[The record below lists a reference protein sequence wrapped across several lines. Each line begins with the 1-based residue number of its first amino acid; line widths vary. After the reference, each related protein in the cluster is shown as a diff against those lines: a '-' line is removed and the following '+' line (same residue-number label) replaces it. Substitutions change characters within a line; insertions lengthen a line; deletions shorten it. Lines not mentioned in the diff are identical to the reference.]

1 MNGEGHQ
8 NRDDK
13 GFFPHSENAG
23 ADDGQTGEDLEAH
36 LQVFERS
43 KGFLEHLNTSNGHAR
58 GGQNRNQQA
67 VIAQKF
73 RHHHDDENGEGDAT
87 SDKSPLVGTQAIGL
101 GHSKGRLNAKH
112 SFQCLF
118 SGLKKRFIAAHHQL
132 NENAVVIRNF
142 SVQHTRLSADDAFQ
156 FLNGHPVSACNRHGS
171 NADDFVVFN
180 IGCMSEGTQHG
191 GHF

>member
-1 MNGEGHQ
+1 MVIGPTALHRFPCFDQRIAFKMNGEGHQ

-23 ADDGQTGEDLEAH
+23 TDDGQTGEDLEAH

-43 KGFLEHLNTSNGHAR
+43 KGFLEHLNASDGDAG

-112 SFQCLF
+112 TF
-118 SGLKKRFIAAHHQL
+118 
-132 NENAVVIRNF
+132 
-142 SVQHTRLSADDAFQ
+142 
-156 FLNGHPVSACNRHGS
+156 SACSRASRSALSLLTTN
-171 NADDFVVFN
+171 
-180 IGCMSEGTQHG
+180 
-191 GHF
+191 